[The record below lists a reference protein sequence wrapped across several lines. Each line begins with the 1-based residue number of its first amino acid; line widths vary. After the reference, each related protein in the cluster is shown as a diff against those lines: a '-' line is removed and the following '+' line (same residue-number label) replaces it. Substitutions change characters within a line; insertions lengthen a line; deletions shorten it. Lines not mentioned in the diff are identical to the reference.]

1 MGGLIEDLV
10 RRAVL
15 HDLAR
20 VHHGDAVGHVGH
32 HAHVVGDEDDGEPAL
47 LLDGVDELQ
56 NLRLNGHVQRG
67 GRLVADQ
74 DLRVGGQGDGD
85 DHALPHAAGQL
96 EGVLVEPA
104 LRIGDAHSSQQLQ
117 RPLLRVTLGNLFVE
131 QHGLGQLLADLHDG
145 VQAGQ
150 RVLEDHAQLVA
161 AVLVELILLQ
171 LQQIHALIEDGA
183 RAHHGVGGQ
192 DAHQRPRRDRLAGA
206 GFAHDGQRLALVQ
219 VEVDAPHRAHHAL
232 VGAEGNR
239 QVLRLKDLF
248 SLVHII
254 PPLLSTWD

>member
-1 MGGLIEDLV
+1 M
-10 RRAVL
+10 
-15 HDLAR
+15 
-20 VHHGDAVGHVGH
+20 
-32 HAHVVGDEDDGEPAL
+32 GDEDDGEPAL

-56 NLRLNGHVQRG
+56 NLRLYGHVQRG
-67 GRLVADQ
+67 GRLVANQ
-74 DLRVGGQGDGD
+74 DFRVCGQGDGD

-96 EGVLVEPA
+96 EGILVEAA
-104 LRIGDAHSSQQLQ
+104 LRVGDAHAGQQLQ
-117 RPLLRVTLGNLFVE
+117 RPILRILLRNLLVQ

-150 RVLEDHAQLVA
+150 RVLKDHAQLVA

-171 LQQIHALIEDGA
+171 LQQIHALVEDGT
-183 RAHHGVGGQ
+183 RVHHRVGGQ
-192 DAHQRPRRDRLAGA
+192 DTHQRPRRDRLARA
-206 GFAHDGQRLALVQ
+206 GFAHDGQRLTLVQ
-219 VEVDAPHRAHHAL
+219 VEVDAAHGAHHAL